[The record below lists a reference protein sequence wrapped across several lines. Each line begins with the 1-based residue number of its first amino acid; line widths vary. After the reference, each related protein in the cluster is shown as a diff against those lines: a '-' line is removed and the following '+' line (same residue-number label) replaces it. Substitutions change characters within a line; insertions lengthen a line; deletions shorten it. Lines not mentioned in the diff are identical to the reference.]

1 LEQAEP
7 ATLPKMLI
15 EKGQVIQEEILVL
28 EQEEAVIEAKEVIG

>member
-15 EKGQVIQEEILVL
+15 EKELVIQEEILVL